1 MKKFKK
7 AVALSLALAMGLSL
21 VACGDKKEE
30 TTETTTEATTTQAAA
45 TDDATADDASAS
57 NAEVA
62 LPMPAE
68 DSDPIYV
75 YSWNAEL
82 GQRLEH
88 VKKKYP
94 QYADLIKYENLGLGG
109 GSDEYKTAI
118 ENALA
123 AGGEKVPSIIAC
135 DDALAKYFLSSDYI
149 VPVSDLGI
157 TADMYAD
164 AYQYTIDY
172 ATIDGELK
180 GMCWQA
186 TPGCFIYRTDIAE
199 EVFGTSDPADIQE
212 KVKDWDTCLATA
224 EELKTAGYKFLSGP
238 GDAKTPIIDNK
249 KTPWV
254 ENDTVNFD
262 PVYTEYLEF
271 AKKLYDGEYTNN
283 NSAWTDGWFAD
294 VNGDVFGWFGC
305 PWFLQWTLGDQ
316 VRKAGTEGTFNIC
329 QGPISY
335 HWGGTYLGV
344 STDCP
349 NKELAALVMYTL
361 CADEEVLYNIATDPE
376 ALDYVNNKK
385 VIDKVEADGKGSN
398 EVLGGVDPI
407 PVFMEMVEK
416 IDVSNV
422 TEYDSTFNGY
432 LDNASASYNSGDL
445 ATVDDAIN
453 EIKTSIS
460 GAYQNLT
467 VE

>member
-30 TTETTTEATTTQAAA
+30 TTTEATTTEAATTEAA

-68 DSDPIYV
+68 DSDPIYC
-75 YSWNAEL
+75 YSWNTEF
-82 GQRLEH
+82 GDRLQY
-88 VKKKYP
+88 VKDKYP

-118 ENALA
+118 ENAIA
-123 AGGEKVPSIIAC
+123 TGGEKVPSIIAC
-135 DDALAKYFLSSDYI
+135 DDAVAKYFLASDAI

-157 TADMYAD
+157 TADMYSG

-186 TPGCFIYRTDIAE
+186 TPGCFIYRTDIAD
-199 EVFGTSDPADIQE
+199 EVFGTADPEDIQQ
-212 KVKDWDTCLATA
+212 KVKDWDTFLTTA
-224 EELKTAGYKFLSGP
+224 EELKTAGYKILSGP

-249 KTPWV
+249 AKPWV
-254 ENDTVNFD
+254 EGDTVNFD
-262 PVYTEYLEF
+262 DAYVEYMEF

-283 NSAWTDGWFAD
+283 NAAWTDGWFSD
-294 VNGDVFGWFGC
+294 VTGNVFGWFGC
-305 PWFLQWTLGDQ
+305 TWFLYWTLGAQ
-316 VRKAGTEGTFNIC
+316 AEGTDIEGKFNMC
-329 QGPISY
+329 QGPVSY

-344 STDCP
+344 TDACP

-361 CADEEVLYNIATDPE
+361 CADEDVLYKLSAET
-376 ALDYVNNKK
+376 LDYVNNKNVMQK
-385 VIDKVEADGKGSN
+385 ITDDGKGASK
-398 EVLGGVDPI
+398 VLGGEDPV
-407 PVFMEMVEK
+407 PVFMANAEK
-416 IDVSNV
+416 IDVKNA
-422 TEYDSTFNGY
+422 TEYDSTMNGF
-432 LDNASASYNSGDL
+432 LDNASGAYNSGEL
-445 ATVDDAIN
+445 ATIDDAV
-453 EIKTSIS
+453 EAVKSSIRD
-460 GAYQNLT
+460 AYQNLT